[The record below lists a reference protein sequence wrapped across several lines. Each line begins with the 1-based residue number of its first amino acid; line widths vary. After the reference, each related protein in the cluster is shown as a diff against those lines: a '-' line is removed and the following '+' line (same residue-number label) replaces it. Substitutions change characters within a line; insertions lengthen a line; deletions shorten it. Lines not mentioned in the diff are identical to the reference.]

1 MPLLVGDNQ
10 HVEGGVLSLNSKKM
24 EQVYTI
30 SKPIKISFCLGAT
43 AIICYSIYLIS
54 TGLKTG
60 KTDDIIVPLLMMVAV
75 LLITIN
81 QLKSRVV
88 ISDRS
93 IVQSN
98 LFFRKELEFKD
109 IAGFRL
115 YGKAIL
121 INPVKA
127 GDPVLQLYNYN
138 TSDGNE
144 TLMQWIEKNL
154 KNLT

>member
-1 MPLLVGDNQ
+1 
-10 HVEGGVLSLNSKKM
+10 M

-43 AIICYSIYLIS
+43 ALICYFIYLLS
-54 TGLKTG
+54 AGLKTG
-60 KTDDIIVPLLMMVAV
+60 KTDGIIVSLLMMVAV

-81 QLKSRVV
+81 KLKSRVV

-98 LFFRKELEFKD
+98 LFFKKELEIKD
-109 IAGFRL
+109 IEGFRL

-121 INPVKA
+121 INPVKV
-127 GDPVLQLYNYN
+127 GNPVLQLYNYDR
-138 TSDGNE
+138 SDGNE

-154 KNLT
+154 KDLT